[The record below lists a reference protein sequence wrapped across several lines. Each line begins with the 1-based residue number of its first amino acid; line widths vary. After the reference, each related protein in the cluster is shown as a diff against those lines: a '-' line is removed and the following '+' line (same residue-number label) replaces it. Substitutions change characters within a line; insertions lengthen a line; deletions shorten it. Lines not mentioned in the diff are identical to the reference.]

1 MSDWKKLTDTVEYQQ
16 EWSPRDTMEDKTLR
30 KFSESCK
37 YFDITDCCVAAIA
50 TIDGQLYLVIDWE
63 RGDTLEDPIEHTEKT
78 VAFRITKEN
87 V

>member
-16 EWSPRDTMEDKTLR
+16 GWSPRDTMENKTLR
-30 KFSESCK
+30 KFSKTCE
-37 YFDITDCCVAAIA
+37 YFDISDKIDAAIA
-50 TIDGQLYLVIDWE
+50 IIDGYLYLVIDWE

-78 VAFRITKEN
+78 VAFRITGG

>member
-30 KFSESCK
+30 KFSESCE
-37 YFDITDCCVAAIA
+37 YFDINDNVDVAIA